1 MVVYWTKPGNE
12 EDILMRKYFWIFLTM
27 FIFLVT
33 LVIFFICQHRFNSN
47 FNQIRERL
55 MLIASNAAISID
67 AREVQKIPLDQSSEG
82 TPEYM
87 IVYEKL
93 LKIKEA
99 NPLIV
104 KYAYIMTTTD
114 QPYVL
119 QYVADANPTPDIITA
134 RCPTSLP
141 GDKYDASSLPE
152 LLNAYNGPS
161 ADKKITTDV
170 WGSFIS
176 GYAPIRDI
184 EGKAVAILGV
194 DSDAAKIQ
202 IMQKDIKTAGI
213 GVLLMGLLFFISFL
227 TLIKFEI

>member
-1 MVVYWTKPGNE
+1 
-12 EDILMRKYFWIFLTM
+12 MRKYFWIFFTM
-27 FIFLVT
+27 LLLLVT
-33 LVIFFICQHRFNSN
+33 LVIFFICQQCLNHN
-47 FNQIRERL
+47 FNQTRERL

-67 AREVQKIPLDQSSEG
+67 ALEVKKIPLDQSSEG

-87 IVYEKL
+87 VVYEKL

-104 KYAYIMTTTD
+104 KYVYIMTTTD

-119 QYVADANPTPDIITA
+119 QYVVDANPTPDIITA
-134 RCPTSLP
+134 RCPTSFP
-141 GDKYDASSLPE
+141 GDKYDASQLPE
-152 LLNAYNGPS
+152 LLNAYSRPS

-176 GYAPIRDI
+176 GYAPIRDT
-184 EGKAVAILGV
+184 EGNAVAILGV

-202 IMQKDIKTAGI
+202 IMQKDTKVAGM
-213 GVLLMGLLFFISFL
+213 GVLLMGLLFFLSFL
-227 TLIKFEI
+227 TLIKT

>member
-1 MVVYWTKPGNE
+1 
-12 EDILMRKYFWIFLTM
+12 MRKYFWIFLATAL
-27 FIFLVT
+27 FLMA
-33 LVIFFICQHRFNSN
+33 LAIFFICQQRLNHN
-47 FNQIRERL
+47 FNQTRERL
-55 MLIASNAAISID
+55 MLIASNAALSID
-67 AREVQKIPLDQSSEG
+67 AREVEKIFLDQSSEG

-87 IVYEKL
+87 VVYEKL

-104 KYAYIMTTTD
+104 KYVYIMTTTD

-119 QYVADANPTPDIITA
+119 QYVVDANPTPDIITA

-141 GDKYDASSLPE
+141 GDKYDASQLPE
-152 LLNAYNGPS
+152 LLNAYNRPS

-176 GYAPIRDI
+176 GYAPIRDT

-194 DSDAAKIQ
+194 DSDAARIK
-202 IMQKDIKTAGI
+202 IMQKNIKTAEM
-213 GVLLMGLLFFISFL
+213 GVWLMGLLFFISFL